1 MLELF
6 FVVLLSS
13 RKHLAF
19 LFLYRF
25 KCIGPSKRYQL
36 VIYKVSACHCRGG
49 SACHC
54 EGLFR
59 SNQYTTRY
67 FVT

>member
-25 KCIGPSKRYQL
+25 KCIGPSKRSLL
-36 VIYKVSACHCRGG
+36 VIVGGG

>member
-25 KCIGPSKRYQL
+25 KCIGPSKRYQI

-49 SACHC
+49 APLVIARVFSEAINI
-54 EGLFR
+54 LR
-59 SNQYTTRY
+59 DIL
-67 FVT
+67 